1 MKQNDIAKIA
11 RDEVILKKLEAFSNV
26 QTVILENAGKTNN
39 FASLSA
45 DLPEKLVG
53 VPNLESG
60 FALLNDPIIT
70 VFGISLIFF
79 VIIAVDARRAGIE
92 RSNAR
97 DRLNLERR
105 SLHDEREQ
113 LHLQREELIAA
124 KSRYDAQVNTFID
137 VSRRVESDALSQVD
151 LNTSINNINDNLQL
165 ITSSLNKIETKEV
178 STQVDMAFSDFFG

>member
-1 MKQNDIAKIA
+1 MKQNDIANMA
-11 RDEVILKKLEAFSNV
+11 QDEAISKKLETFSNV
-26 QTVILENAGKTNN
+26 QNVILEKAGKTNN
-39 FASLSA
+39 FASLST

-70 VFGISLIFF
+70 LFGISLIFY
-79 VIIAVDARRAGIE
+79 VITALDARRAGIE
-92 RSNAR
+92 RGNAR

-113 LHLQREELIAA
+113 LNLQREELIAA

-137 VSRRVESDALSQVD
+137 VSRRVESDRLKYIYQ
-151 LNTSINNINDNLQL
+151 
-165 ITSSLNKIETKEV
+165 
-178 STQVDMAFSDFFG
+178 